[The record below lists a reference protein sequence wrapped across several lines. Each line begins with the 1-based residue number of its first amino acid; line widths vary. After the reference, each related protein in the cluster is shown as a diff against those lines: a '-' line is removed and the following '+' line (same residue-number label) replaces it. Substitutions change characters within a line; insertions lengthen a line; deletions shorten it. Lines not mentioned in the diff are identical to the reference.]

1 MKIAKLISLVTLCFG
16 LLGQDAH
23 AQDKDIVDT
32 AVGAGSFKT
41 LAAALKA
48 AGLVDALKSEGPYT
62 VFAPTD
68 EAFAKLPEGTVENLL
83 KPENKQQ
90 LIDILTYHVI
100 KGNIPASVAT
110 NLKQATA
117 LNDKVIAVK
126 LTEDGL
132 FLNQSRVVKTDITAT
147 NGVIHVIDQVL
158 LPPASGGDSV
168 GFKDSRELIQAAI
181 AIGAPM
187 YNHGNKKGCAAVYQL
202 AARAL
207 LSMPDTQVTAS
218 EKKRIQM
225 ALMKVENSH
234 SNSDSAWTLRDV
246 FDGMMAA
253 NN

>member
-1 MKIAKLISLVTLCFG
+1 MKTAKIISLVTLCVG
-16 LLGQDAH
+16 LIGQDAH

-32 AVGAGSFKT
+32 AVGSGSFNT
-41 LAAALKA
+41 LTAAVKA

-83 KPENKQQ
+83 KPENKEQ

-100 KGNIPASVAT
+100 KGNVPASVAT

-126 LTEDGL
+126 LTGDGL

-158 LPPASGGDSV
+158 LPPAAAGESM

-187 YNHGNKKGCAAVYQL
+187 YNHGNTKGCAAVYQL

-207 LSMPDTQVTAS
+207 LSMPDTRVTES
-218 EKKRIQM
+218 QKKCIQA
-225 ALMKVENSH
+225 ALMKVKNSH
-234 SNSDSAWTLRDV
+234 SNSDNAWTLRDV
-246 FDGMMAA
+246 FDGMMPAD
-253 NN
+253 N

>member
-1 MKIAKLISLVTLCFG
+1 MKIAKIITLVTLCVG
-16 LLGQDAH
+16 LVGQDAR
-23 AQDKDIVDT
+23 AQEKDIVDT

-41 LAAALKA
+41 LTAALKA

-83 KPENKQQ
+83 KPENKEK
-90 LIDILTYHVI
+90 LIDILTNHVI
-100 KGNIPASVAT
+100 KGNVPASVAT

-126 LTEDGL
+126 LTDDGL
-132 FLNQSRVVKTDITAT
+132 FLNQSRVVKTDVTAT
-147 NGVIHVIDQVL
+147 NGVIHVIDKVL
-158 LPPASGGDSV
+158 LPTASAGDSM

-187 YNHGNKKGCAAVYQL
+187 YNHGNKNGCAAVYQL

-207 LSMPDTQVTAS
+207 LSMPDTQVTES
-218 EKKRIQM
+218 QKKRIQA

-234 SNSDSAWTLRDV
+234 SSSDKAWTLRDV
-246 FDGMMAA
+246 FDGMITA